1 MSARTTRLFAELTI
15 IGAAALLLGWA
26 VMALSLLLYG

>member
-1 MSARTTRLFAELTI
+1 MTATTSRLFAEFTV

-26 VMALSLLLYG
+26 VMALSLAIF